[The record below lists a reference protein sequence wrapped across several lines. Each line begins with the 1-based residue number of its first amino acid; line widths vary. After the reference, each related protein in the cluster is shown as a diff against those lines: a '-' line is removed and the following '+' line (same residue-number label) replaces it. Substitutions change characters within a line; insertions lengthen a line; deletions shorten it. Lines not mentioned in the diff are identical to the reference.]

1 MTGEEYVKKK
11 RSEYFR
17 RYYLEHREKI
27 LAKNK
32 AYNEANREK
41 IRAYHTAYMREYRS
55 KNFVKKSESTENND

>member
-1 MTGEEYVKKK
+1 MTGEEYAKKK

-27 LAKNK
+27 IAKNK

-41 IRAYHTAYMREYRS
+41 IRAYHTAYMREYRR
-55 KNFVKKSESTENND
+55 KAAEKIPMDDDKI